1 MKFTDKSISALKSR
15 SARYEV
21 WEDGRT
27 GFGLRVSVKGRKTWL
42 YLYRFRGKPRRLSI
56 GVYPAIGMAKA
67 HRLHAEASEMLARG
81 SDPGAVA
88 VDQRIAERNAETVG
102 ELIDE
107 YLTRYAE
114 PRKRDKGASDKR
126 ALNADIRP
134 RWGDMKAKDI
144 VRRDVI
150 RLLDS
155 VVERGSPIQANR
167 LLQVTRKM
175 FTFGVQRG
183 ILESSPCNLI
193 ERPSPEHARTR
204 VLDTAEIKSVWTNLD
219 SSKMHAGTRL
229 ALKLLL
235 VTGQRRGE
243 VVAAPWS
250 EFDLDAAVWYI
261 PAARIKNGH
270 AHSVPLSDLALDL
283 LSQAKTLSLDSEW
296 VFPGLPR
303 ERGRHMDPA
312 AVSRAVRANREHFD
326 IEAFTPHDLRRTF
339 TSGMAKLGIDRL
351 VVQRLLNHLDQSVT
365 GKHYDQYDR
374 WTERVNAMA
383 TWSKQLNEIV
393 TGQDE
398 TEPGNVVRL
407 QSGL

>member
-1 MKFTDKSISALKSR
+1 MKSGKTGARGSACASRLRAARPGFTYIASVASPGGSPSACTRQSAWPRHIGFTLKRAKCWRGVQTQAPLRWISGSR
-15 SARYEV
+15 SA
-21 WEDGRT
+21 T
-27 GFGLRVSVKGRKTWL
+27 PKPLVK
-42 YLYRFRGKPRRLSI
+42 
-56 GVYPAIGMAKA
+56 
-67 HRLHAEASEMLARG
+67 
-81 SDPGAVA
+81 
-88 VDQRIAERNAETVG
+88 
-102 ELIDE
+102 LIDE

-243 VVAAPWS
+243 VVAAP
-250 EFDLDAAVWYI
+250 
-261 PAARIKNGH
+261 
-270 AHSVPLSDLALDL
+270 
-283 LSQAKTLSLDSEW
+283 
-296 VFPGLPR
+296 
-303 ERGRHMDPA
+303 
-312 AVSRAVRANREHFD
+312 
-326 IEAFTPHDLRRTF
+326 
-339 TSGMAKLGIDRL
+339 
-351 VVQRLLNHLDQSVT
+351 VV
-365 GKHYDQYDR
+365 
-374 WTERVNAMA
+374 
-383 TWSKQLNEIV
+383 
-393 TGQDE
+393 
-398 TEPGNVVRL
+398 
-407 QSGL
+407 